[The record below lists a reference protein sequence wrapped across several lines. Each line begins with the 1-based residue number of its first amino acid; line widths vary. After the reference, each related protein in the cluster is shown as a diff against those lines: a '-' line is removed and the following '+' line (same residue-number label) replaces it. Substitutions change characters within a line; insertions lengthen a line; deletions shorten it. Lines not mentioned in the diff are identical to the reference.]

1 MDAMA
6 QVTILTAATVLAAGA
21 AFAMAWA
28 FLLGAFRLMQPAARP
43 ARPQLELVQG
53 TRAVTRGFA
62 LHR

>member
-6 QVTILTAATVLAAGA
+6 QVTILATATVLAAGA

-28 FLLGAFRLMQPAARP
+28 LLHGAFRLMRPAARP
-43 ARPQLELVQG
+43 ARPQLLVQG
-53 TRAVTRGFA
+53 TRPAVRGLA